1 MPARTSPF
9 LAPWVHGQ
17 GGDEQD
23 VGAVP
28 GGGVRVLRASIGVQS
43 GREGARAGWVSG
55 GVPEEELGGGFTAEG
70 EDGRVIGEYKRAGFS
85 TRGTIVWDGV
95 EYEWGKTSAWTS
107 AYRLSRLSE
116 ELATFDPKSLGNRIA
131 IDLSAGNLP
140 KELVLFCAWMAHV
153 ALQDAS
159 G

>member
-1 MPARTSPF
+1 MSKTSGRFQAVELGSFEPRSAF
-9 LAPWVHGQ
+9 NQDAKALAPDGSPVAFRKKRW
-17 GGDEQD
+17 
-23 VGAVP
+23 
-28 GGGVRVLRASIGVQS
+28 
-43 GREGARAGWVSG
+43 GR
-55 GVPEEELGGGFTAEG
+55 GFTAEG

-153 ALQDAS
+153 AAAAS